1 LQSKKNI
8 QLSSTFILNP
18 SDKIFIIKPSKMNK
32 RRLFLLSSLL
42 TVCFLGIQAQVDESG
57 KKVRSITFDREQVTV
72 TFNDGTKSEAV
83 KQITVRGKQYV
94 TGITET
100 KSAQLATQSR
110 WYAIDGR
117 NVQPGRD
124 TKKGVYV
131 VREGNKVRKTIK
143 K

>member
-1 LQSKKNI
+1 
-8 QLSSTFILNP
+8 
-18 SDKIFIIKPSKMNK
+18 MNK